1 MACDRSISDSPALRL
16 AACGARL
23 ALVLIEDDFRTRERF
38 VDVIAAERSLRAASG
53 ASAAAEM
60 LAWLGAKLVD
70 TLRDDS
76 GLPDRPGLAGARR
89 RAGARESFSITEFTL
104 CVDEASMLR
113 TFETELSDHLMT
125 DGSETGRAFRVLSLH
140 AGNSPTRSV
149 VAREVLA
156 GRKAPAPAVGRRCR
170 SVVPKDDAGPEE
182 VPPRESRVVA
192 LQLSA

>member
-1 MACDRSISDSPALRL
+1 MACDRSISDRPALRL

-38 VDVIAAERSLRAASG
+38 LDVIAAEPSLRAASG

-70 TLRDDS
+70 TLRADS
-76 GLPDRPGLAGARR
+76 GLPDRSSLPVARR
-89 RAGARESFSITEFTL
+89 RAGTRESFSITEFTL

-113 TFETELSDHLMT
+113 VFETELSDHLMT
-125 DGSETGRAFRVLSLH
+125 DGSDTGRAFRVLSLH

-156 GRKAPAPAVGRRCR
+156 GRKTAFPAVATRRR
-170 SVVPKDDAGPEE
+170 E
-182 VPPRESRVVA
+182 VAECAEGGAVLVSRRSRVVA
-192 LQLSA
+192 LQPAA

>member
-1 MACDRSISDSPALRL
+1 MAYDRSRSDRPALRL
-16 AACGARL
+16 ASCGARL

-38 VDVIAAERSLRAASG
+38 LDVIAAEPSLRAASG

-70 TLRDDS
+70 ALRDDS
-76 GLPDRPGLAGARR
+76 GLPDRPGLAIARR
-89 RAGARESFSITEFTL
+89 RAGAPASFSITEFTL

-113 TFETELSDHLMT
+113 VFETELSDHLMT
-125 DGSETGRAFRVLSLH
+125 DGSEPGRAFRVLSLH

-156 GRKAPAPAVGRRCR
+156 GRKTASPAVATGRR
-170 SVVPKDDAGPEE
+170 E
-182 VPPRESRVVA
+182 VAQRAEDGAVLVSRRSRVVA
-192 LQLSA
+192 LQPVA